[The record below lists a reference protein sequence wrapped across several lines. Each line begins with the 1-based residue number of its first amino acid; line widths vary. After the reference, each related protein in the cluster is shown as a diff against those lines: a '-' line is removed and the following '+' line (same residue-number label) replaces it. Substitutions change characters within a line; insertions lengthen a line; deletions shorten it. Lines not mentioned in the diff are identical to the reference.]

1 MTFTY
6 TNPAGINKQ
15 VDLDIDALLEFRLN
29 RYMTPKPSWPKIAKH
44 FGISAARMTEIRK
57 SPEWVIAV
65 AEFMYLK
72 DIHPH
77 KYDLKDF
84 GLDLMDVQQ
93 MNAPSGLTVK
103 VGAWRV
109 AHWVAA

>member
-15 VDLDIDALLEFRLN
+15 VDLDIDALLEYRLN
-29 RYMTPKPSWPKIAKH
+29 HYLRPMPSWPKIAKH
-44 FGISAARMTEIRK
+44 FSLSAARLTEIRK
-57 SPEWVIAV
+57 SPEWKVAV

-72 DIHPH
+72 DINPS
-77 KYDLKDF
+77 KDDLKDF
-84 GLDLMDVQQ
+84 GLDLMDVLQ
-93 MNAPSGLTVK
+93 MDAPSGLTVK

-109 AHWVAA
+109 ARWVAA